1 MGDIT
6 IVGLGPGP
14 FGLLTVET
22 LEKLKGAERLLLR
35 TAKHPTVDE
44 LTLRGIRFDSYDY
57 LYEEKNSFTEVYE
70 AIAADCLKR
79 AEDGEQ
85 VLYAVPG
92 SPLVAEKTVTLIREL
107 AGKKEIPV
115 RILPGMSFLEVLYT
129 RLQVDPITGITVL
142 DAADI
147 SGLRPDGT
155 TALVITQVYNRQVA
169 SETKLS
175 LMEGYAD
182 DFLITVVRSLGLPEE
197 EITVIPLYEL
207 DRLQQIDHL
216 TSVYVPALGA
226 AAQRFSVNPLVDVM
240 ATLRSPGGCVW
251 DREQDHASLRRY
263 LLEEVYEVLE
273 AIELKDSGKLC
284 EELGDLLLQIV
295 FHARVA
301 EEYGN
306 FTMQDVIDQVV
317 AKLIRRHPHV
327 FGDITVRD
335 AAEVVVNWDA
345 IKKEEKGHER
355 KSVLDGIPVHFP
367 ALARAAKLQ
376 TKAGKVGFDWD
387 NIAPVWEKLYE
398 ELTELQ
404 EAVKQGSRQAMEGE
418 LGDIL
423 FATVN
428 LARFLAIDAEIALNV
443 TNNKFI
449 RRFSYIEEQVAA
461 NKLQWDK
468 LTLAELDG
476 FWNDAKKREVEAA
489 FTK

>member
-6 IVGLGPGP
+6 IIGLGPGP

-22 LEKLKGAERLLLR
+22 LEKLKGAARVLLR

-44 LTLRGIRFDSYDY
+44 LALRGIRFDSYDY
-57 LYEEKNSFTEVYE
+57 LYEEKGSFAEVYE
-70 AIAADCLKR
+70 AIAADCLKK
-79 AEDGEQ
+79 AENGEQ

-92 SPLVAEKTVTLIREL
+92 SPLVAEKTVTLIQEN
-107 AGKKEIPV
+107 AKKEKIPV
-115 RILPGMSFLEVLYT
+115 HILPGMSFLEVLYT
-129 RLQVDPITGITVL
+129 RLRVDPINGVTIL

-147 SGLRPDGT
+147 SNLPPDGK

-175 LMEGYAD
+175 LMESYDD
-182 DFLITVVRSLGLPEE
+182 DFLITVVRSLGLPDE
-197 EITVIPLYEL
+197 EIAVIPLYEL

-216 TSVYVPALGA
+216 TSVYVPAPA
-226 AAQRFSVNPLVDVM
+226 APVQRFSIDPLVKVM

-273 AIELKDSGKLC
+273 AIELRDSGKLC

-301 EEYGN
+301 EECGH
-306 FTMQDVIDQVV
+306 FAMQDVIDQVTT
-317 AKLIRRHPHV
+317 KLIRRHPHV
-327 FGDITVRD
+327 FGDITVKD
-335 AAEVVVNWDA
+335 AAEVVLNWDA

-355 KSVLDGIPVHFP
+355 KSVLDGVPIHFP

-376 TKAGKVGFDWD
+376 AKAGKVGFDWD

-398 ELTELQ
+398 ELAELQ
-404 EAVKQGSRQAMEGE
+404 EAVKRGSQQAMESE

-449 RRFSYIEEQVAA
+449 KRFSYIEEQVAA

-468 LTLAELDG
+468 LTLAELDS
-476 FWNDAKKREVEAA
+476 FWNDAKKREVGAA